1 MGRMRKL
8 SKEERDAERARLYED
23 LGAGRVG
30 LPEAVRR
37 MRAVAGM
44 SQAEYAS
51 RVAHISKTVLAQIE
65 RGDGNPRLS
74 TLRAIG
80 AAFGLD
86 VGFVWREP

>member
-1 MGRMRKL
+1 MDSPVIVRLASGGRL
-8 SKEERDAERARLYED
+8 EVL
-23 LGAGRVG
+23 
-30 LPEAVRR
+30 
-37 MRAVAGM
+37 
-44 SQAEYAS
+44 AS
-51 RVAHISKTVLAQIE
+51 STDIGQGTQTVLAQIE

>member
-8 SKEERDAERARLYED
+8 SEEERDSERVRLYED
-23 LGAGRVG
+23 LSAGRVG
-30 LPEAVRR
+30 IPDAVRR

-44 SQAEYAS
+44 SQDEYAS
-51 RVAHISKTVLAQIE
+51 RVAGISKTALAQIE
-65 RGDGNPRLS
+65 RGTGNPRLS

-86 VGFVWREP
+86 VGFVRSE